1 MESKMWDNISNTFEL
16 DLPKRLE
23 NLEQY
28 VEHIVPKIQPWSED
42 LWETQFYINKRWKEI
57 RDTDSYHE
65 VVLHIFME
73 NGEYWV
79 VIDGDITKGGWQIF
93 KSTNSLVVDYGG
105 KSQMFELTFLNED
118 FFILKKHGD
127 QLRKGKQKYFVYG
140 NEKSTGKLDWRNA
153 MEKLYNIYRENS
165 KFSTWLVVLVVII
178 IGFLVFTFNF

>member
-1 MESKMWDNISNTFEL
+1 MENKMWDNITNTFEL

-23 NLEQY
+23 TLEQY
-28 VEHIVPKIQPWSED
+28 VEHIVPKVQPWSED

-57 RDTDSYHE
+57 RDTDTYHE

-79 VIDGDITKGGWQIF
+79 VIDGDITKGTWQIF
-93 KSTNSLVVDYGG
+93 KQTNSLVVDYGG
-105 KSQMFELTFLNED
+105 KSQMFELTFLNDD

-127 QLRKGKQKYFVYG
+127 QARKGKQKYYVYG

-165 KFSTWLVVLVVII
+165 KFSTWLVVVIVII
-178 IGFLVFTFNF
+178 IAFLVFTFNF